1 MKKLANVRLK
11 YTLEVVQNDEFDF
24 EYDGPPLAIVD
35 NDVGLVGE
43 VTAIPELTSVL
54 TPYNDLSV
62 AVAKFETGAD
72 GVVGLAARPEHY
84 FCLSEQENGMRLFHN
99 G

>member
-11 YTLEVVQNDEFDF
+11 YTLEVVQNDGFDF
-24 EYDGPPLAIVD
+24 EYDGSPLAIVE

-54 TPYNDLSV
+54 TPYDNLPA
-62 AVAKFETGAD
+62 AVAKFETGAG
-72 GVVGLAARPEHY
+72 GVVGLTARPEHY
-84 FCLSEQENGMRLFHN
+84 FCLSEQENEMRVFRN